1 METKKSYVTA
11 REILLNAE
19 IPQETKTY
27 KPITHQQLMDLTL
40 ESIHQAGF
48 MLDKETYSSAR
59 EGNIANGRY
68 SIKNVADKEM
78 QLQIGWQNSYD
89 KSLSLKF
96 AIGTH
101 IFICQN
107 GCVSGDYGAF
117 RKKHQ
122 GEIQTF
128 TPNAITEYIKQAADA
143 FRNMQN
149 ERETMKNIEL
159 TKRTTA
165 ELIGRMIIE
174 ENIIES
180 TQLNII
186 RGQIETPSF
195 DYGAPNS
202 MWELYQHTT
211 YAMKEVHPSI
221 WMRNHVNAHSF
232 FVNESG
238 LHIPTVEAEVI
249 DSPIIETMRIMAMGG
264 DTPEDIDAYRQLTM
278 DF

>member
-1 METKKSYVTA
+1 METKKSYQTA
-11 REILLNAE
+11 KSILLGAE
-19 IPQETKTY
+19 IPQETRTY
-27 KPITHQQLMDLTL
+27 KPVTHQQLIDLTL

-48 MLDKETYSSAR
+48 QLESERYSAAR
-59 EGNIANGRY
+59 DGNVANGRY
-68 SIKNVADKEM
+68 TIQNVADSEM

-89 KSLSLKF
+89 KTMSLKF

-117 RKKHQ
+117 KKAHR

-128 TPNAITEYIKQAADA
+128 TPNAITEYIKQAGDA
-143 FRNMQN
+143 FRKIQAD
-149 ERETMKNIEL
+149 RETMKQIEV
-159 TKRTTA
+159 TKRTCA

-186 RGQIETPSF
+186 RGQMDNPSF
-195 DYGAPNS
+195 DYGAPGS

-211 YAMKEVHPSI
+211 YAMKEVHPSL
-221 WMRNHVNAHSF
+221 WMKNHINAHSF
-232 FVNESG
+232 FVNAAGIIVSPTEVQVPESG
-238 LHIPTVEAEVI
+238 LLQ
-249 DSPIIETMRIMAMGG
+249 
-264 DTPEDIDAYRQLTM
+264 QLEM
-278 DF
+278 QF

>member
-1 METKKSYVTA
+1 MENKTSYVSA
-11 REILLNAE
+11 RSILTQASV
-19 IPQETKTY
+19 PVETRTY
-27 KPITHQQLMDLTL
+27 KPVTHQQLMDLTL
-40 ESIHQAGF
+40 ESIQQAGF
-48 MLDKETYSSAR
+48 ELGDETYTAAKN
-59 EGNIANGRY
+59 GNVANGRY
-68 SIKNVADKEM
+68 TITNVADSEM

-96 AIGTH
+96 AIGTR

-128 TPNAITEYIKQAADA
+128 TPAAITEYIKRAGEA
-143 FRNMQN
+143 FQKMQQ
-149 ERETMKNIEL
+149 ERERMKNIEL

-174 ENIIES
+174 ENVIES

-186 RGQIETPSF
+186 RREIEAPSF

-211 YAMKEVHPSI
+211 YAMKEVHPSL
-221 WMRNHVNAHSF
+221 WMRNHINAHSF
-232 FVNESG
+232 FVNASG
-238 LHIPTVEAEVI
+238 IIVSPTQISVEV
-249 DSPIIETMRIMAMGG
+249 
-264 DTPEDIDAYRQLTM
+264 PEPGALEQLEM
-278 DF
+278 QF

>member
-11 REILLNAE
+11 KDILLTAE

-27 KPITHQQLMDLTL
+27 KPITHQQLIDLTL

-48 MLDKETYSSAR
+48 ELDKETYSAAR
-59 EGNIANGRY
+59 GGEVANGRY
-68 SIKNVADKEM
+68 TITNVADSEM

-89 KSLSLKF
+89 KTRSLKF

-101 IFICQN
+101 IFICSN

-117 RKKHQ
+117 RKKHV

-128 TPNAITEYIKQAADA
+128 TPNAITEYIKQAGDA
-143 FRNMQN
+143 FQKMQSDRENM
-149 ERETMKNIEL
+149 KHIEL

-186 RGQIETPSF
+186 RGQMENPSF
-195 DYGAPNS
+195 DYGAS
-202 MWELYQHTT
+202 GSLWELYQHTT
-211 YAMKEVHPSI
+211 YAMKEVHPSL
-221 WMRNHVNAHSF
+221 WMRNHINAHTF
-232 FVNESG
+232 FVNEAG
-238 LHIPTVEAEVI
+238 IMVAPTEIQA
-249 DSPIIETMRIMAMGG
+249 PTIM
-264 DTPEDIDAYRQLTM
+264 QLEQLEL
-278 DF
+278 F

>member
-1 METKKSYVTA
+1 MEKKKSYLA
-11 REILLNAE
+11 AKDILLTAD

-40 ESIHQAGF
+40 ESIHSAGF
-48 MLDKETYSSAR
+48 ELESETYSAAR
-59 EGNIANGRY
+59 DGNVANGRY
-68 SIKNVADKEM
+68 TIRNVADSEM

-89 KSLSLKF
+89 KSMTLKF
-96 AIGTH
+96 AIGTR

-117 RKKHQ
+117 KRKHQ

-128 TPNAITEYIKQAADA
+128 TPNAITEYIKQAGDA
-143 FRNMQN
+143 FTRIQN
-149 ERETMKNIEL
+149 ERDAMKNFEL

-186 RGQIETPSF
+186 RGELEKPSF
-195 DYGAPNS
+195 DYGAPGS
-202 MWELYQHTT
+202 LWELYQHTT
-211 YAMKEVHPSI
+211 YAMKEVHPSL
-221 WMRNHVNAHSF
+221 WMRNHINAHSF
-232 FVNESG
+232 FVNASG
-238 LHIPTVEAEVI
+238 INVSTPVVEEIPFT
-249 DSPIIETMRIMAMGG
+249 
-264 DTPEDIDAYRQLTM
+264 QLEM
-278 DF
+278 PF